1 MPTADTLSN
10 RPASESASLP
20 QTSASWIWQAVT
32 GVGLI
37 LLAGLHTIA
46 HHFVAEGGLR
56 DYASVV
62 DYLRSPLII
71 VLEVLFLIT
80 VTTHALLG
88 MRAIL
93 FDFGLGEAAEK
104 RVTQAL
110 WVLGI
115 LTVGYGLWLTWTI
128 TRNG

>member
-1 MPTADTLSN
+1 MADMLSN

-20 QTSASWIWQAVT
+20 QTSASWLWQAVT

-37 LLAGLHTIA
+37 LLASLHMIA
-46 HHFVAEGGLR
+46 HHFVAAGGLR

-62 DYLRSPLII
+62 DYLRNPLII
-71 VLEVLFLIT
+71 VLEVLFLIV

-88 MRAIL
+88 VRAIL
-93 FDFGLGEAAEK
+93 FDFGLSEMAEK
-104 RVTQAL
+104 RTMQAL
-110 WVLGI
+110 WVLGM

-128 TRNG
+128 IRSA